1 MRQRQLFKL
10 LILPSYGSGIATFV
24 VSLVFLGYSAW
35 LFISNNQLFYGAIF
49 GPYGVKTLVWQNSL
63 ALNSWQQLL
72 FSSSIAYYIALLG
85 VAIIVGMTVFTV
97 LQAFGFLVRGSSELL
112 HEALDVRRRTSREL
126 FYRLALRVVAI
137 VGWGMYLSAFFSSIL
152 PTILSANQVG
162 IERIQAQEYFG
173 AVDSIGAFL
182 GLILALHMHVIFL
195 RTVLLKARV
204 FGGEDDVVVAEAE

>member
-1 MRQRQLFKL
+1 
-10 LILPSYGSGIATFV
+10 
-24 VSLVFLGYSAW
+24 
-35 LFISNNQLFYGAIF
+35 
-49 GPYGVKTLVWQNSL
+49 
-63 ALNSWQQLL
+63 
-72 FSSSIAYYIALLG
+72 
-85 VAIIVGMTVFTV
+85 
-97 LQAFGFLVRGSSELL
+97 
-112 HEALDVRRRTSREL
+112 
-126 FYRLALRVVAI
+126 
-137 VGWGMYLSAFFSSIL
+137 MYLSAFFSSIL